1 MGVSFLDRY
10 NSETTWFGKVIVIEI
25 YHLAMTTRS
34 KNWTITKTAEYF
46 QCSIGLVS
54 ENLRLAE
61 LLHTDPTLSTLPTRQ
76 DALKRLNGKM
86 AKMWQPQHYEV
97 LRGWIDAILEEASDD
112 LNDWETKFI
121 EDMNVRVN
129 NKWPLTET
137 QEKKLESIYADKTS

>member
-1 MGVSFLDRY
+1 MGVSFVDRY
-10 NSETTWFGKVIVIEI
+10 NSETTWHGKVLVMEI

-34 KNWTITKTAEYF
+34 KNHTITKTAEHF
-46 QCSIGLVS
+46 SCSIGLVS
-54 ENLRLAE
+54 ENLRLAI
-61 LLHTDPTLSTLPTRQ
+61 LLHSNPELMALPTRQ

-86 AKMWQPQHYEV
+86 AKVWQPQPYEV

-121 EDMNVRVN
+121 EDMNIRVN

>member
-1 MGVSFLDRY
+1 M
-10 NSETTWFGKVIVIEI
+10 EI

-34 KNWTITKTAEYF
+34 KNWTITKTAEHF

-54 ENLRLAE
+54 ENLRLAQG
-61 LLHTDPTLSTLPTRQ
+61 LHISINLMECETRQ
-76 DALKRLNGKM
+76 DALKRMNGRM
-86 AKMWQPQHYEV
+86 AKIWVGQSFEV
-97 LRGWIDAILEEASDD
+97 LKKWIDDILEEASDQ

-121 EDMNVRVN
+121 EDMNIRVS

>member
-1 MGVSFLDRY
+1 M
-10 NSETTWFGKVIVIEI
+10 EI

-34 KNWTITKTAEYF
+34 KNWTITKTAEHF

-61 LLHTDPTLSTLPTRQ
+61 LLHTDHTLSTLPTRQ

-86 AKMWQPQHYEV
+86 AKIWQQQPFEV
-97 LRGWIDAILEEASDD
+97 LQQWIDDILEEASDD

-121 EDMNVRVN
+121 DDMRIRVV

-137 QEKKLESIYADKTS
+137 QEKKLESIYAEKTS